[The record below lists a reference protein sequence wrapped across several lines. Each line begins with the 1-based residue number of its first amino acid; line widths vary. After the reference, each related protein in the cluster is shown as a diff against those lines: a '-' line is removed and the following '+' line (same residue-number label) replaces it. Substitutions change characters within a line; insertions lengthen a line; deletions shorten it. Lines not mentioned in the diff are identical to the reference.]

1 MLLAVAADRRGQ
13 LGVGAGDRRPG
24 GNQVAQRRAV
34 GVRVVVSP
42 RQRDRRGEGMQQ
54 IAKVL
59 PLLGCQL
66 TVTDRNK

>member
-1 MLLAVAADRRGQ
+1 
-13 LGVGAGDRRPG
+13 
-24 GNQVAQRRAV
+24 
-34 GVRVVVSP
+34 VVSP

-66 TVTDRNK
+66 TVTDRNN